1 MDDKKQLT
9 DIQRDL
15 LILKNRIIYTLN
27 KIERHKQHDYTIHR
41 ITYQN
46 LRKQFDEQ
54 LMIIQAQ
61 IDYNYFVI
69 SMNNENE

>member
-27 KIERHKQHDYTIHR
+27 KIDRHQENDYTIHR
-41 ITYQN
+41 ISYQN